1 MRFVFVR
8 HGHYDKT
15 TGDNDTAP
23 LVEAGREEAR
33 AAGDFLRKEGVVP
46 DLFCTTRTRRTRETA
61 ETILATLEKTLPI
74 HAKDAGF
81 ARGKSTLD
89 EKLEE
94 WIAEA
99 GFTPW
104 TVLFVGHH
112 TQQLYCLRELPS
124 QVSIPKD
131 NRGCVLVYEKNDKG
145 QWLLRCHHPG
155 AAAE

>member
-15 TGDNDTAP
+15 NGDNDEAP
-23 LVEAGREEAR
+23 LLEAGQDEAR
-33 AAGDFLRKEGVVP
+33 SAGEFLRREGVVP
-46 DLFCTTRTRRTRETA
+46 DLVCATRTRRTQQTA
-61 ETILATLEKTLPI
+61 EIILATLESTLAVQ
-74 HAKDAGF
+74 AKDAGF

-99 GFTPW
+99 GLTPW

-131 NRGCVLVYEKNDKG
+131 NRGCVLVYEKTDRG
-145 QWLLRCHHPG
+145 EWQLRCHHPG
-155 AAAE
+155 GAPR